1 MPLRRSL
8 RPCNMDIP
16 REEAKNRA
24 FLSHLSLLDSDRRAR
39 ASGGDLQGMLWAA
52 VGEACL
58 QGMAEPT
65 FRRAV

>member
-1 MPLRRSL
+1 
-8 RPCNMDIP
+8 MDIS

-24 FLSHLSLLDSDRRAR
+24 FLSHLSLLDSDRRTR
-39 ASGGDLQGMLWAA
+39 ASVGGLQGVLWAA